1 MADIKYLVGLDVDGN
16 INLNTKELQ
25 FASIHPLA
33 ANPASPTPSV
43 GQTYWNTAND
53 ELRVYNGS
61 VWIAVGADTNYGQW
75 QITDGSQTDDVTTN
89 QIVKFAANSTAG
101 AAATGLAGT
110 GTSLDPYVITYTFPN
125 DFLTGL
131 SFDDTNGIL
140 TATVSNQSD
149 VTVDLDGRYALAADI
164 PTNIVETITTTD
176 GTYIDLTP
184 NTATDGNVTVTAEL
198 SGVDGT
204 AAETSAGNGIRYL
217 SKNNKWAEISSI
229 PGTYDW
235 EIQGDTGGPTTVAS
249 GDTIDFAGGTN
260 VTTAFS
266 GTTLTI
272 NSTDQFQGTLTSI
285 TEGAGITVTSS
296 ATSPTVAVDYSGND
310 NYLLEAGA
318 ATVAGSDDIIN
329 FSANTDNNVKQTAL
343 GDIPIAAFSEIK
355 TYVDN
360 SVAGGLIYQ
369 GGYDAQNNIP
379 DLDSSPS
386 SSIKKGWTYTV
397 TSDGSF
403 FTEQVRVGD
412 LIIAEID
419 SPTSLSDWTTVQ
431 NNIDLASST
440 QIGIGNV
447 VPSASDPLLGINV
460 SYSSGTAS
468 VGLDIDGLANFGSIV
483 GADTSSIKIPVFDGD
498 SDDRNES
505 IELDQIFSAKST
517 NVLIGNGSATSFQL
531 QNSGA
536 TGVNKNHGLGT
547 YSGAFMIQ
555 LVDTS
560 SGETVYAD
568 VERGSSGIFTVT
580 FNTAPASN
588 GIRVLIQNV
597 N

>member
-33 ANPASPTPSV
+33 ANPASPSPSI

-75 QITDGSQTDDVTTN
+75 QITDGTQTDDVTTD
-89 QIVKFAANSTAG
+89 QVVKFAAGATGTAG
-101 AAATGLAGT
+101 VGLSGAGT
-110 GTSLDPYVITYTFPN
+110 TADPYLITYRFPN

-131 SFDDTNGIL
+131 SFNDLDGVL
-140 TATVSNQSD
+140 TATISNQSD
-149 VTVDLDGRYALAADI
+149 VTVDLDGRYALSTDI
-164 PTNIVETITTTD
+164 PANIVETVDTQN
-176 GTYIDLTP
+176 GTYIDMTP
-184 NTATDGNVTVTAEL
+184 TGATSGNVTVTAEL
-198 SGVDGT
+198 SAVDGT
-204 AAETSAGNGIRYL
+204 GAPSGERYL
-217 SKNNKWAEISSI
+217 SKNNKWETIASI

-235 EIQGDTGGPTTVAS
+235 DIQGDSGGPTTVAS
-249 GDTIDFAGGTN
+249 GDVIDIAGGTN
-260 VTTAFS
+260 VTTALS

-272 NSTDQFQGTLTSI
+272 NSTDQFQGTLTGI
-285 TEGAGITVTSS
+285 TEGPGITVTASS
-296 ATSPTVAVDYSGND
+296 TSPTVAIDYLGVD
-310 NYLLEAGA
+310 NYILEPNSQVIADA
-318 ATVAGSDDIIN
+318 DDIIN
-329 FSANTDNNVKQTAL
+329 FSDDTDNNVKKTAL
-343 GDIPIAAFSEIK
+343 GDIPIAALTEVK
-355 TYVDN
+355 TYIDN

-369 GGYDAQNNIP
+369 GGYNAATNTP
-379 DLDSSPS
+379 DLDSNPS

-397 TSDGSF
+397 TADGLF

-419 SPTSLSDWTTVQ
+419 SPTTLADWTTVQ

-440 QIGIGNV
+440 QVGIGNV
-447 VPSASDPLLGINV
+447 VASTSDSLLGTNV

-468 VGLDIDGLANFGSIV
+468 VGLDIDGLPNFGSLV
-483 GADTSSIKIPVFDGD
+483 GADTASIKIPIFDGD
-498 SDDRNES
+498 VDDRNEH
-505 IELDQIFSAKST
+505 IELEQIFRT
-517 NVLIGNGSATSFQL
+517 NSVSLLIGNGSATTFTIK
-531 QNSGA
+531 NSGA
-536 TGVNKNHGLGT
+536 TSPNKNHGLGT
-547 YSGAFMIQ
+547 VSQSFMVQ

-560 SGETVYAD
+560 TGATVFAD
-568 VERGSSGIFTVT
+568 VTRLSGGDFTVG

>member
-33 ANPASPTPSV
+33 ANPASPSPSI
-43 GQTYWNTAND
+43 GQTYWNTVND

-75 QITDGSQTDDVTTN
+75 QITDGTQTDDVTTD
-89 QIVKFAANSTAG
+89 QIVKFAAGAAGTAG
-101 AAATGLAGT
+101 AGLSGSGT
-110 GTSLDPYVITYTFPN
+110 ALDPYVITYRFPN

-140 TATVSNQSD
+140 TATVSNQTD
-149 VTVDLDGRYALAADI
+149 VTVDLDGRYALASDI
-164 PTNIVETITTTD
+164 PTNIVETVTTTD
-176 GTYIDLTP
+176 GTYINLTP
-184 NTATDGNVTVTAEL
+184 NSPTDGAVTVTAEL
-198 SGVDGT
+198 SGVDGI
-204 AAETSAGNGIRYL
+204 AAETSAGNGVRYL

-229 PGTYDW
+229 PGTYEW
-235 EIQGDTGGPTTVAS
+235 EIQGDTGGPTAVAS
-249 GDTIDFAGGTN
+249 GDAIDFAGGTN

-272 NSTDQFQGTLTSI
+272 NSTDQFQGTLTGI
-285 TEGAGITVTSS
+285 TEGPGITVTASS
-296 ATSPTVAVDYSGND
+296 TSPTVAVDYLGVD
-310 NYLLEAGA
+310 NYILEPNSQVIADA
-318 ATVAGSDDIIN
+318 DDIIN
-329 FSANTDNNVKQTAL
+329 FSDDTDNNVKKTAL
-343 GDIPIAAFSEIK
+343 GDIPIAALTEVK
-355 TYVDN
+355 TYIDN

-369 GGYDAQNNIP
+369 GGYNAATNTP
-379 DLDSSPS
+379 DLDVSPS
-386 SSIKKGWTYTV
+386 SSIEKGWTYTV
-397 TSDGSF
+397 TADGSF

-412 LIIAEID
+412 LLIAEID

-447 VPSASDPLLGINV
+447 AASTSDSLLGVNV

-468 VGLDIDGLANFGSIV
+468 VGLDIDGLPNFGSLI
-483 GADTSSIKIPVFDGD
+483 GTDTASIKIPVFDGD
-498 SDDRNES
+498 QDDRNES
-505 IELDQIFSAKST
+505 IELEQLFSSRST
-517 NVLIGNGSATSFQL
+517 SVLIGNGSATGIQIK
-531 QNSGA
+531 NSGA
-536 TGVNKNHGLGT
+536 SGANKNHGLGT
-547 YSGAFMIQ
+547 NSNGFLVQ

-560 SGETVYAD
+560 TGETVYAD
-568 VERGSSGIFTVT
+568 VQRGASGVINIT

>member
-25 FASIHPLA
+25 FASMHPLA
-33 ANPASPTPSV
+33 ANPASPSPSI
-43 GQTYWNTAND
+43 GQTYWNTTND

-75 QITDGSQTDDVTTN
+75 QITDGTQTDDVTTD
-89 QIVKFAANSTAG
+89 QIVKFAAGAAGTAG
-101 AAATGLAGT
+101 AGLSGSGT
-110 GTSLDPYVITYTFPN
+110 ALDPYVITYRFPN

-140 TATVSNQSD
+140 TATVSNQTD
-149 VTVDLDGRYALAADI
+149 VTVDLDGRYALSTDI
-164 PTNIVETITTTD
+164 PTNIVETVTTTD
-176 GTYIDLTP
+176 GTYINLTP
-184 NTATDGNVTVTAEL
+184 NSPTDGAVTVTAEL
-198 SGVDGT
+198 SAVDGT
-204 AAETSAGNGIRYL
+204 GAPSGERYL
-217 SKNNKWAEISSI
+217 SKNNKWETIASI

-235 EIQGDTGGPTTVAS
+235 DIQGDSGGPTTVAS
-249 GDTIDFAGGTN
+249 GDVIDIAGGTN
-260 VTTAFS
+260 VTTALS

-272 NSTDQFQGTLTSI
+272 NSTDQFQGTLTGI
-285 TEGAGITVTSS
+285 TEGPGITVTASS
-296 ATSPTVAVDYSGND
+296 TSPTVAVDYLGVD
-310 NYLLEAGA
+310 NYILEPNSQVIADA
-318 ATVAGSDDIIN
+318 DDIIN
-329 FSANTDNNVKQTAL
+329 FSDDTDDNVKKTAL
-343 GDIPIAAFSEIK
+343 GDIPIVALTEVK
-355 TYVDN
+355 TYIDS

-369 GGYDAQNNIP
+369 GGYNAAFNTP
-379 DLDSSPS
+379 DLDSNPS

-397 TSDGSF
+397 TADGLF

-419 SPTSLSDWTTVQ
+419 SPTALSDWTTVQ

-447 VPSASDPLLGINV
+447 VASTSDPLLGTNV
-460 SYSSGTAS
+460 SYSSGTAA
-468 VGLDIDGLANFGSIV
+468 VGLDIDGLPNFGSLL
-483 GADTSSIKIPVFDGD
+483 GADTASIKIPIFDGD
-498 SDDRNES
+498 QDDRNET
-505 IELDQIFSAKST
+505 IELEQIFNTKST
-517 NVLIGNGSATSFQL
+517 SVLIGDGSTTGYEIK
-531 QNSGA
+531 NSGA
-536 TGVNKNHGLGT
+536 TGANKNHGLGT
-547 YSGAFMIQ
+547 NSNGFIIQ

-568 VERGSSGIFTVT
+568 VERGSSGAFTVT